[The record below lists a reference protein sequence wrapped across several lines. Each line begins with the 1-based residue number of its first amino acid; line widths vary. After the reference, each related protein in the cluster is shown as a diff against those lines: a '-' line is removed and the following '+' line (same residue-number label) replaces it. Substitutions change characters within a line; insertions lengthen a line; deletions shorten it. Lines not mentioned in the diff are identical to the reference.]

1 MGPAILP
8 TKPTGFRR
16 TCVLDYPWFLLL
28 FAIMPLT
35 PSFSFF
41 FLYVNS
47 LFISVHC
54 VCADFQLFYLFEIFR
69 SFPR

>member
-54 VCADFQLFYLFEIFR
+54 VLR
-69 SFPR
+69 